1 MFDRQAACDLVK
13 EEYGRLLSDE
23 EFVEEVRKTIPKFN
37 HEDVVE
43 STTKPTITE
52 PITGSTNPKKRRPLI
67 RQKLWKSRKSKKQ
80 TKKIQKMLSI

>member
-43 STTKPTITE
+43 STTKPTIT
-52 PITGSTNPKKRRPLI
+52 
-67 RQKLWKSRKSKKQ
+67 
-80 TKKIQKMLSI
+80 